1 MVLLRSSVSWEV
13 VDFEAGPARAA
24 GRFAISA
31 AIAVGVAVL
40 VAFLLQG
47 VDVGAQA
54 EEPPGPARTELVRAR
69 WAW

>member
-1 MVLLRSSVSWEV
+1 LRQALL
-13 VDFEAGPARAA
+13 GAA

-54 EEPPGPARTELVRAR
+54 EQPPGPCPDGPCAGKVGVVKLPDPAGTARAGS
-69 WAW
+69 